1 MEDLKLLSTE
11 MRKNNAA
18 LDTFS
23 AFEIASYM
31 NNEDKKVAYAVEGEL
46 ESISKAID
54 AIAAKLIDGGKLFYF
69 GAGTSGRLGILDAS
83 ECPPTF
89 GTDPSL
95 VQGVIA
101 GGTDAII
108 TAIENAEDDMESGK
122 MDVQERKI
130 TARDAVVGLAASG
143 RTPYVIGA
151 LQAAK
156 EAGALTISVCCTKE
170 NAISNWADI
179 AINVEVGPE
188 VVTGSTRLKSGT
200 AQKMVLN
207 MLSTGAMIRMGKVYG
222 DLMVSLKATNEKLR
236 ERVKTIIME
245 SVNVTYEEAQLL
257 AEQSGNNASVAIV
270 MHKKNIG
277 RIEAEKC
284 LEETKGNV
292 RMAILA

>member
-122 MDVQERKI
+122 KDVQERKI
-130 TARDAVVGLAASG
+130 TGRDAVVGLAASG

-170 NAISNWADI
+170 NVISNWADI

-222 DLMVSLKATNEKLR
+222 DLMVSVKATNEKLR

-245 SVNVTYEEAQLL
+245 SVHVTYEEAQLL

>member
-122 MDVQERKI
+122 KDVQERKI
-130 TARDAVVGLAASG
+130 TGRDAVVGLAASG

-222 DLMVSLKATNEKLR
+222 DLMVSVKATNEKLR

-245 SVNVTYEEAQLL
+245 SVHVTYEEAQLL

>member
-11 MRKNNAA
+11 KRKNNAA

-54 AIAAKLIDGGKLFYF
+54 AIAEKLIDGGKLFYF

-89 GTDPSL
+89 GTDPTL

-122 MDVQERKI
+122 KDVQERKI
-130 TARDAVVGLAASG
+130 TGRDAVVGLAASG